1 MKNII
6 ELLEEIT
13 NVSQIPFDV
22 ISEEGKKIMDA
33 NVIDGT
39 RESKRFMVD
48 LITCKAYAYVDGTY
62 EKCIPLLKFL
72 IQDKCKELL
81 SVREQLLI
89 NIIKEDEFSKV
100 EACGNLPKIYNDTAV
115 FVLQLEGNKKE
126 ALDIVQELYK
136 TEDVISV
143 IYEDNIVILGNFP
156 ETYDHGESIKE
167 TISTYLYYNCV
178 LAYENIKDYDDLKE
192 AYKRCKECISVNKN
206 FRLKSGVI
214 TYKSL
219 MFEDMIMY
227 LDPNKKRD
235 MVQRFSSYF
244 NELDKEM
251 QNTIELF
258 ISTGLNISE
267 AAKKLYI
274 HRNTL
279 IYRLDKISKDT
290 GFDIRNFKEAS
301 IFLAGYLLW
310 RENQ

>member
-1 MKNII
+1 MENLI

-22 ISEEGKKIMDA
+22 ITEEGKKIIDA
-33 NVIDGT
+33 KVLEST
-39 RESKRFMVD
+39 REAKRFMVD
-48 LITCKAYAYVDGTY
+48 LIAGKAYAYVDGTY

-72 IQDKCKELL
+72 IQDRCKELL

-89 NIIKEDEFSKV
+89 TIIKEDEFSKV
-100 EACGNLPKIYNDTAV
+100 EAEKNLPKICNDTAV

-126 ALDIVQELYK
+126 ALDMVQELYK
-136 TEDVISV
+136 TEDVLSV
-143 IYEDNIVILGNFP
+143 IYEDSIVILGNFP
-156 ETYDHGESIKE
+156 EIYDHGESIRE

-178 LAYENIKDYDDLKE
+178 LAYENIKNYDYLKE
-192 AYKRCKECISVNKN
+192 AYKRCTECLRVRKN
-206 FRLKSGVI
+206 FRLNLGVI

-219 MFEDMIMY
+219 MFEEMIMY

-235 MVQRFSSYF
+235 MVQKFSPYF

-301 IFLAGYLLW
+301 IFMAAYLLW
-310 RENQ
+310 RENH